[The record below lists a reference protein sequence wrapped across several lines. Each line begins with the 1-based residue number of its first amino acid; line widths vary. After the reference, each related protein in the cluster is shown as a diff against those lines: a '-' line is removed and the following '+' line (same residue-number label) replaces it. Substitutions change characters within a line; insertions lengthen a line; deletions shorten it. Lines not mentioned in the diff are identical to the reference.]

1 MTTIFTR
8 LDPAHFTDAAQRD
21 PDGVA
26 VEAGDRAL
34 TFGEVDTWAERVADA
49 LIALGAGPDAH
60 VVMALSP
67 SVESFVSV
75 WAVAKTGA
83 SLASVD
89 PSDMYAPVGVV
100 LGDPRIT
107 VGIAT
112 RAQRRLVGDAVN
124 WLVLET
130 VFEGS
135 TEVAA

>member
-1 MTTIFTR
+1 MLLFVAVSER
-8 LDPAHFTDAAQRD
+8 AADAACARS
-21 PDGVA
+21 G
-26 VEAGDRAL
+26 
-34 TFGEVDTWAERVADA
+34 
-49 LIALGAGPDAH
+49 GAGA
-60 VVMALSP
+60 A
-67 SVESFVSV
+67 
-75 WAVAKTGA
+75 
-83 SLASVD
+83 
-89 PSDMYAPVGVV
+89 VGVV